1 LQWIATIPIVTRPSP
16 GDERIGERVS
26 GDARTG
32 RGAAES
38 RVEGC
43 CMTTVSCWSAK
54 GGSGT
59 TVVAIALATMRGRVS
74 EHGALLVDLAG
85 DCPSA
90 MGLPEPTGPG
100 IWDWLEAGDEVP
112 VDALGRLEV
121 EVSDQV
127 SLLTSG
133 RGAIDG
139 VARAGGL
146 LDALGADPRDVV
158 IDLGR
163 VVGATGLVSEVA
175 ATIARGTDQS
185 LLVTRPCF
193 LSLRRALASPVRP
206 TGIVLVSE
214 EGRALGRREVEDIVG
229 VPVVAE
235 VPVDASVA
243 RAVDAGTLA
252 MRMPR
257 GLERWLRHAA

>member
-1 LQWIATIPIVTRPSP
+1 MSARSESPEERAEQGCRVHGSRP
-16 GDERIGERVS
+16 EEC
-26 GDARTG
+26 T
-32 RGAAES
+32 
-38 RVEGC
+38 
-43 CMTTVSCWSAK
+43 MTTVSCWSAK

-59 TVVAIALATMRGRVS
+59 TVVAVAIATLRGRES
-74 EHGALLVDLAG
+74 EHGSLLVDLAG

-90 MGLPEPTGPG
+90 MGLPEPNGPG
-100 IWDWLEAGDEVP
+100 ISEWLAAGDQVP
-112 VDALGRLEV
+112 ADALGRIEQ
-121 EVSDQV
+121 QV
-127 SLLTSG
+127 SEQVALLTSG
-133 RGAIDG
+133 RGAIEGIDR
-139 VARAGGL
+139 AREL
-146 LDALGADPRDVV
+146 LDALGSEPRDVV

-163 VVGATGLVSEVA
+163 LVSATGVVSEVA
-175 ATIARGTDQS
+175 AVLAAGCDQS

-206 TGIVLVSE
+206 TGIVLVTE

-235 VPVDASVA
+235 VPIDASVA

-257 GLERWLRHAA
+257 GFERWLRHAA

>member
-1 LQWIATIPIVTRPSP
+1 
-16 GDERIGERVS
+16 
-26 GDARTG
+26 
-32 RGAAES
+32 
-38 RVEGC
+38 
-43 CMTTVSCWSAK
+43 MTTISCWSAK

-59 TVVAIALATMRGRVS
+59 TVVAIALATMRGREA
-74 EHGALLVDLAG
+74 EHGSLLVDLAG

-100 IWDWLEAGDEVP
+100 ISEWLAAGAEVP
-112 VDALGRLEV
+112 TDALGRLEQ
-121 EVSDQV
+121 EVSEQV

-133 RGAIDG
+133 RGA
-139 VARAGGL
+139 VAGADRATEL
-146 LDALGADPRDVV
+146 LAALGADQRDV
-158 IDLGR
+158 IFDLGR
-163 VVGATGLVSEVA
+163 IVGATGVVSEVA
-175 ATIARGTDQS
+175 ATIAAGTEQS

-206 TGIVLVSE
+206 TGIVLVTE
-214 EGRALGRREVEDIVG
+214 EGRALGRREVADIVG